1 MSVILVVED
10 SNENAQLMIT
20 AMESR
25 GYEVVW
31 VKDGDA
37 AVDVAR
43 QIQPALIL
51 MDLRLP
57 GKDGWQ
63 ATREIRADARVG
75 TIPIFAISVEAKSDD
90 RPRALA
96 AGCNEYFA
104 KPFSIIELRDAVKQY
119 IGAP

>member
-10 SNENAQLMIT
+10 SNENAQLIIT

-31 VKDGDA
+31 VKDGN
-37 AVDVAR
+37 AVIDVALEVH
-43 QIQPALIL
+43 PALIL

-63 ATREIRADARVG
+63 ATHEIRNNPQLSQ
-75 TIPIFAISVEAKSDD
+75 IPIIAVSVEAKSDD
-90 RPRALA
+90 RARAFD
-96 AGCNEYFA
+96 AGCNEYFS
-104 KPFSIIELRDAVKQY
+104 KPFSVMELREVVAQY
-119 IGAP
+119 IGMS

>member
-10 SNENAQLMIT
+10 SNENAQLIIT

-37 AVDVAR
+37 AVELTR
-43 QIQPALIL
+43 QIQPALVL

-63 ATREIRADARVG
+63 ATREIREDPDTR

-90 RPRALA
+90 RPRAFA

-104 KPFSIIELRDAVKQY
+104 KPFSIIELRDAVKHY
-119 IGAP
+119 IGTP

>member
-43 QIQPALIL
+43 QILPALIL